1 MNHSQIIDNVN
12 KIFYYYHKYGAS
24 DYIGEP
30 VTQIEHMT
38 QGAMFAE
45 QDGKKPEIV
54 IAMFLHDIGHLLKE
68 NNPNMMGELGVANHE
83 TLGRKFL
90 EELGIPEPIPELV
103 ENHVKVKRYL
113 VAVNPSYYQKLS
125 DASKKTLEYQGGPMN
140 DMEVQEFLKSPLFE
154 DSLLVRSYD
163 EKSKVQG
170 MKIKSLEYYKNYIIK
185 YLLTLH

>member
-1 MNHSQIIDNVN
+1 MNQTQIIENVN
-12 KIFYYYHKYGAS
+12 KIFYYYQKYGAS

-45 QDGKKPEIV
+45 QDGKRPEIV
-54 IAMFLHDIGHLLKE
+54 IAMFLHDIGHLLQE
-68 NNPNMMGELGVANHE
+68 DNPDMMGELGVKNHE
-83 TLGRKFL
+83 TLGRRFL

-113 VAVNPSYYQKLS
+113 VAVNPSYYNKLS
-125 DASKKTLEYQGGPMN
+125 EASKKTLEYQGGRMN
-140 DMEVQEFLKSPLFE
+140 DMEVKEFLKNPLFE

-163 EKSKVQG
+163 EKSKVKG

-185 YLLTLH
+185 YLLSV